1 MKKLT
6 NKKGF
11 TLIEMLVVIAI
22 IAILVAII
30 IPVVSS
36 STAKAA
42 AATNAANLRSIK
54 AEATTEVLS
63 GVANTDGYVSVNKA
77 ENGTITVS
85 VNGTAPKSKAVGNQ
99 YNGNEV
105 ATISYDANTKEVTVK
120 YGSYT
125 IKNFADAAESGT
137 LAAASTTP
145 SNNPGGTQTGEG
157 A

>member
-22 IAILVAII
+22 IAVLVAII

-36 STAKAA
+36 ATDKAA

-54 AEATTEVLS
+54 AEATTDMLNGASNDE
-63 GVANTDGYVSVNKA
+63 GYVKFTPASGSTAASFTPRNGAPAAKKCGACAAGATLKIELVDGVVVPTYGGYTIEEFANIA
-77 ENGTITVS
+77 ENG
-85 VNGTAPKSKAVGNQ
+85 G
-99 YNGNEV
+99 
-105 ATISYDANTKEVTVK
+105 D
-120 YGSYT
+120 
-125 IKNFADAAESGT
+125 
-137 LAAASTTP
+137 LAKK
-145 SNNPGGTQTGEG
+145 G